1 MTQHQDL
8 QLLRAVRASEKQHQR
23 EQAPNREI
31 DKRPDHPQTSASTTM
46 PRLATA
52 NAEIRPARGEN
63 RFAPLFDP
71 CYSRARVKHQ
81 TGGLKEVPSTPVCFD
96 APTHRRASAAFA
108 PRRHTMGRAVSNRR
122 DPRRRPSLR
131 TLRTSYRHILT
142 VPGRKTGRPYSTP
155 VDVIDLDDRRWLVAG
170 YGPSNWVRN
179 VRAAGEVT
187 LSRGRRS
194 DRFDVVE
201 ADALDAVPVLR
212 KYMTEIRV
220 TRPYFDASPDSH
232 DDDVAAELARHPV
245 FRLIRAASEG
255 GHFSSGS
262 SPPSTG
268 KATR

>member
-1 MTQHQDL
+1 
-8 QLLRAVRASEKQHQR
+8 
-23 EQAPNREI
+23 
-31 DKRPDHPQTSASTTM
+31 M

-63 RFAPLFDP
+63 RLAPLFDP

-81 TGGLKEVPSTPVCFD
+81 TGGLKEVPSARRLFRCPNASSSERCVRPAQAHHGPRGLKSPRSQ
-96 APTHRRASAAFA
+96 APTEFA
-108 PRRHTMGRAVSNRR
+108 HPT
-122 DPRRRPSLR
+122 SLVPAHPHGAR
-131 TLRTSYRHILT
+131 TQNWPALLD
-142 VPGRKTGRPYSTP
+142 P

-170 YGPSNWVRN
+170 YRPSNWVRN

-187 LSRGRRS
+187 LSRGRGS

-220 TRPYFDASPDSH
+220 TRPYFDASPDSN
-232 DDDVAAELARHPV
+232 DDDVAAELASHPV